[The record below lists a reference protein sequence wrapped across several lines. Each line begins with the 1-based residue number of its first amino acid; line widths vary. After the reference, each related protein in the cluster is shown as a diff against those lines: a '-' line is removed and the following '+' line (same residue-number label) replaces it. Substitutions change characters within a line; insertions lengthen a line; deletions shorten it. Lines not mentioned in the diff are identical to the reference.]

1 MYSLVTSRCINVF
14 KPSFK
19 FWPLL
24 NYEYGKNISSKYLLR
39 KVHKFSSADPTP
51 AASFRL
57 AIVGSGPA
65 GFYTAYHMLK
75 EHPSSLVDMYEA
87 LPIPFG
93 LVRYGVAPDH
103 PEVKNVQ
110 NRFDEVAR
118 DSRFT
123 FIGNVKFSKELH
135 IADLKSHYDAIVLSY
150 GASQDKPLNIKNE
163 HDSICNVFSARAFV
177 GWYNGL
183 PQHRDLRPDLT
194 YSDSA
199 IIIGQ
204 GNVALDIARIL
215 LTDVDELSKT
225 DITEYALECLRKSRI
240 RNVMLIGRRGPL
252 QVSFTA
258 KELREMMHLPNT
270 RFLTDTE
277 LVKTELS
284 ANAELISQNRP
295 LKRLMQILESGTSNT
310 IGEKSWSLKF
320 LRSPAEF
327 ITRDTS
333 DPSRAKFI
341 KAVKFHV
348 NKLEGPPDNRI
359 AVSTGIMEEIET
371 SLVFKSVGYK
381 STPVEGVPFDEQ
393 KGLVPNV
400 KGKVLDK
407 NGNEL
412 PGFYVSGWL
421 KRGPQGVISTTMY
434 DAFETA
440 EIIVS
445 DIQQNK
451 PMLSDTTDNYP
462 KRGAEAII
470 PMLHERGIRTVSYD
484 DWKKIEEK
492 EFEVGRQ
499 KHKPREKYSRIE
511 DVLGILD
518 K

>member
-1 MYSLVTSRCINVF
+1 MLQ
-14 KPSFK
+14 
-19 FWPLL
+19 
-24 NYEYGKNISSKYLLR
+24 
-39 KVHKFSSADPTP
+39 

-123 FIGNVKFSKELH
+123 FIGNVKFSKELN
-135 IADLKSHYDAIVLSY
+135 IADLKSHYDAIR
-150 GASQDKPLNIKNE
+150 
-163 HDSICNVFSARAFV
+163 NVFSARAFV

-183 PQHRDLRPDLT
+183 PQHRDLRPDLMC
-194 YSDSA
+194 SDNA
-199 IIIGQ
+199 TIIGH

-215 LTDVDELSKT
+215 LTDVDKLRKT
-225 DITEYALECLRKSRI
+225 DITEYALEYLRKSRI
-240 RNVMLIGRRGPL
+240 RNVTLIGRRGPL

-258 KELREMMHLPNT
+258 KELREMMHLPNI
-270 RFLTDTE
+270 RFHINNE
-277 LVKTELS
+277 LVKKELS
-284 ANAELISQNRP
+284 ANTELISQNRP

-327 ITRDTS
+327 ITSDTG
-333 DPSRAKFI
+333 DPSQTKFI

-348 NKLEGPPDNRI
+348 NKLEGPPGNRI
-359 AVSTGIMEEIET
+359 AVPTGIMEEIET

-381 STPVEGVPFDEQ
+381 STPVEGLPFDEQ
-393 KGLVPNV
+393 KGVVPNV

-421 KRGPQGVISTTMY
+421 KRGPQGIISTTMY

-451 PMLSDTTDNYP
+451 PMLSDTTD
-462 KRGAEAII
+462 
-470 PMLHERGIRTVSYD
+470 
-484 DWKKIEEK
+484 
-492 EFEVGRQ
+492 
-499 KHKPREKYSRIE
+499 
-511 DVLGILD
+511 
-518 K
+518 